1 MLPPVHQGSPLRAE
15 ATTPLPAER
24 AVARNF
30 MALGAGEAASRL
42 IAFTATVYIARSLG
56 PALFGAIG
64 VVAAVLLYFNRV
76 VDGGLELGLGV
87 REIAAAPESLD
98 RLVPSLLTVR
108 LALAAGLAVLLA
120 LVGTLWLPQP
130 EGALLAVYGLT
141 LLPAGASTRWVH
153 LGFDRSRLIATA
165 LILGQALM
173 AILVVLLVRGPGD
186 AGWVPGAQFV
196 GDSFV
201 ALVLLWWFR
210 THGIR
215 LAIRVDWAVLRSLAQ
230 RAGSLVGSA
239 LLGLWIY
246 SSGMIFLRIFH
257 DRSVV
262 GYFGAA
268 YTITTFFLNLGAAYG
283 LSLLPS
289 LTRLNPHRGDQQG
302 LYHTATAQAFAASL
316 PIAVGGALL
325 AMGGM
330 QLLFGS
336 RYAAAGTVFVVLA
349 WCIPACLLRDVALAP
364 LVARGREPAVFRVT
378 LAAAVLSLGLNLA
391 LIPRYGAVGAAW
403 ATLGTEVARMALAM
417 AALRREAIGLP
428 SPARF
433 WRALVAGAGMAGVL
447 LLLPRFAPPVA
458 VLVGA
463 ASYAGALYLLGGLRV
478 RRGEL
483 PALTV

>member
-1 MLPPVHQGSPLRAE
+1 M
-15 ATTPLPAER
+15 
-24 AVARNF
+24 
-30 MALGAGEAASRL
+30 
-42 IAFTATVYIARSLG
+42 
-56 PALFGAIG
+56 
-64 VVAAVLLYFNRV
+64 
-76 VDGGLELGLGV
+76 
-87 REIAAAPESLD
+87 
-98 RLVPSLLTVR
+98 
-108 LALAAGLAVLLA
+108 
-120 LVGTLWLPQP
+120 
-130 EGALLAVYGLT
+130 
-141 LLPAGASTRWVH
+141 
-153 LGFDRSRLIATA
+153 
-165 LILGQALM
+165 
-173 AILVVLLVRGPGD
+173 
-186 AGWVPGAQFV
+186 
-196 GDSFV
+196 
-201 ALVLLWWFR
+201 
-210 THGIR
+210 R
-215 LAIRVDWAVLRSLAQ
+215 LAIRVDWALVRALAH
-230 RAGSLVGSA
+230 RASSLVGSA

-268 YTITTFFLNLGAAYG
+268 YIITTFFLNIGAAYG

-289 LTRLNPHRGDQQG
+289 LTRLNANRGDQQG

-325 AMGGM
+325 AMAGM

-336 RYAAAGTVFVVLA
+336 QYAPAGTVFLVLA

-403 ATLGTEVARMALAM
+403 ATLTTEVIRMALAM
-417 AALRREAIGLP
+417 AALRGEDIRVPG
-428 SPARF
+428 PARF
-433 WRALVAGAGMAGVL
+433 WRSLAAGAGMTAVL
-447 LLLPRFAPPVA
+447 LLLPGFAPPVA

-463 ASYAGALYLLGGLRV
+463 ASYAAALYLLGGLRV

>member
-1 MLPPVHQGSPLRAE
+1 
-15 ATTPLPAER
+15 
-24 AVARNF
+24 
-30 MALGAGEAASRL
+30 
-42 IAFTATVYIARSLG
+42 
-56 PALFGAIG
+56 
-64 VVAAVLLYFNRV
+64 
-76 VDGGLELGLGV
+76 
-87 REIAAAPESLD
+87 
-98 RLVPSLLTVR
+98 
-108 LALAAGLAVLLA
+108 
-120 LVGTLWLPQP
+120 
-130 EGALLAVYGLT
+130 
-141 LLPAGASTRWVH
+141 
-153 LGFDRSRLIATA
+153 
-165 LILGQALM
+165 
-173 AILVVLLVRGPGD
+173 
-186 AGWVPGAQFV
+186 
-196 GDSFV
+196 
-201 ALVLLWWFR
+201 
-210 THGIR
+210 
-215 LAIRVDWAVLRSLAQ
+215 
-230 RAGSLVGSA
+230 
-239 LLGLWIY
+239 
-246 SSGMIFLRIFH
+246 
-257 DRSVV
+257 V